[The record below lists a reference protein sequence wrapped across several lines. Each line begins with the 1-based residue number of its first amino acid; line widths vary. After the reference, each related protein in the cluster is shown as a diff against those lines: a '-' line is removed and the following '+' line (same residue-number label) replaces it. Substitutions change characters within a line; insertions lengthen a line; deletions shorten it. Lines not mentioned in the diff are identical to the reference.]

1 MSDLPDFTW
10 PKLVMESAVAE
21 ALPDPATL
29 PPAEYQAAVQ
39 AEVDENTR
47 WPLALA
53 RRYAEWL
60 KIQLLP
66 GCARIVVAG
75 SVRREKELC
84 GDIELVCEAHGVMA
98 AGGQAGLFDGARP
111 TLAGEL
117 ARLERAGALLPR
129 AANNGSKA
137 RKFFLE
143 TRNAFPGWKLY
154 PRLKVDLFVVTPPAQ
169 FGPILAIRTGPR
181 DYSQWLVTKHS
192 KGGACPNE
200 LQFRDGA
207 LWDADGKVVSTPTE
221 EDLFK
226 VLGLRC
232 VDPMYRVPGKGVI

>member
-60 KIQLLP
+60 KLQLLP

-98 AGGQAGLFDGARP
+98 AGGQTGLFDGAHP

-169 FGPILAIRTGPR
+169 FGPILAIRTGPA
-181 DYSQWLVTKHS
+181 DYSKWLVTGRAG
-192 KGGACPNE
+192 GGACPDGWR
-200 LQFRDGA
+200 FKDGA
-207 LWDADGKVVSTPTE
+207 LWEGDKPLLTPDE
-221 EDLFK
+221 ETLFRL
-226 VLGLRC
+226 LGLRY
-232 VDPMYRVPGKGVI
+232 VDPQYRKIGAGQI